1 MVNKQQYIN
10 EEELYQQIMAELE
23 PGAAEYDRMMANGE
37 NPASKAK
44 KVPLGRKWYAV
55 AACFIGLLI
64 VGGTYMLNNDSLEQR

>member
-23 PGAAEYDRMMANGE
+23 PGAAEFDRMMANGE

-44 KVPLGRKWYAV
+44 LCTNTS
-55 AACFIGLLI
+55 ACRTVSQIRQPAPWQ
-64 VGGTYMLNNDSLEQR
+64 TCPASCTA